1 MPDYYA
7 DTAGLM
13 QAIEREL
20 ELREWTVTDMA
31 HAVAQRFSIKP
42 DSVGRIWRRAE
53 LSGNMTEW
61 WADRFI
67 TALELWSIYE
77 IDTRLKPG
85 LDAWCPRC
93 RAMEATTSD
102 GCCVWCETQT
112 GGNTVYDRPPQRAN
126 AGVPYLAD
134 DEVLLEA
141 RRLYLTGM
149 SFRRVAA
156 ELHSRTAY
164 ASAKAFA
171 NQLHASFTYRGW
183 KARDR
188 VDATV
193 AASWKHGL
201 HGDPAHRARLRRR
214 SGEIRG
220 VMCKGVRQQYPKKG
234 EPCSRPALAGGEWC
248 IAHDPKLK
256 ELRDAQLR
264 QARRAAGREESAA

>member
-53 LSGNMTEW
+53 LSGHMTEW

-67 TALELWSIYE
+67 TALELWSAYK
-77 IDTRLKPG
+77 IDQRLQPG

-93 RAMEATTSD
+93 RAVEATTAD
-102 GCCVWCETQT
+102 GSCVWCGAQT
-112 GGNTVYDRPPQRAN
+112 GGNTVYDLPPQRAN

-134 DEVLLEA
+134 EETLLEA

-164 ASAKAFA
+164 RTPNAFA
-171 NQLHASFTYRGW
+171 NQLHTSFTYRGW
-183 KARDR
+183 KARER
-188 VDATV
+188 VDASV
-193 AASWKHGL
+193 AASWRHGL

-214 SGEIRG
+214 TGEIRG
-220 VMCKGVRQQYPKKG
+220 VMCQGVRGQYPRKG
-234 EPCSRPALAGGEWC
+234 EPCGRPALAGGDYC
-248 IAHDPKLK
+248 IAHAPELK
-256 ELRDAQLR
+256 DWRDEVLRK
-264 QARRAAGREESAA
+264 AREAAGREERVA